1 MHAVKKSCKKI
12 CYTQVNAS
20 ALHENML
27 ICCLCIYIQWYQ
39 VATSWFSTGIIDNF
53 NTTKITT
60 FKDHKHKITKL
71 STTVF
76 SLFKFQKLWLLCCY
90 NARKFLQ
97 KSLVLHGQTS
107 IFTGYHYLHYKPPLQ
122 PFVSKQSSMHDDNF
136 PFHVCF

>member
-1 MHAVKKSCKKI
+1 MHVVKKSCKQI
-12 CYTQVNAS
+12 CYAQVNAS
-20 ALHENML
+20 PLHENML
-27 ICCLCIYIQWYQ
+27 ICRLCIYIQWYQ
-39 VATSWFSTGIIDNF
+39 VAASWFSTGIIDNF

-60 FKDHKHKITKL
+60 LKDHKHKIKTFHH
-71 STTVF
+71 SFF
-76 SLFKFQKLWLLCCY
+76 SIQKLWILYCY

-107 IFTGYHYLHYKPPLQ
+107 IFTGYHYLQYKPPLQ